1 MKGYADLVHSGV
13 TFIGII
19 TQERNEEFPYFSSFE
34 KVVTYLGLLQS
45 CAETA
50 EK

>member
-19 TQERNEEFPYFSSFE
+19 TKERNEEFPYFSCFE
-34 KVVTYLGLLQS
+34 KVVPYLGQLQS
-45 CAETA
+45 CTEAA